1 MRLSDLISE
10 LDVVEARGAL
20 DVGVEHL
27 SEDSRATG
35 PGTLFVARSGGRHD
49 GHDFIADAAARGAA
63 AVLTTRLPAS
73 GLCDAVTAVV
83 VRDPHAAAVRL
94 ACRLAGEPSR
104 HLHLVGI
111 TGTNGKSTTAF
122 LVRTLLRWR
131 NARVGLIGTIEY
143 QVGDEVIPAS
153 HTTPDVL
160 RLQELLGRMVAAGS
174 GYGVME
180 VSSHG
185 LAQGRV
191 DGCRFSTLVF
201 TNLSQDHLDYHA
213 DMGDYYA
220 AKASLFQPRYTA
232 PGCVALIN
240 GDDAH
245 GRELVAGSVLPTRT
259 FGLGPDADIRAAAVH
274 YRPDGTR
281 FTLHADGH
289 EVAVHTQLVGEVNV
303 YNTLAA
309 AAVALRLGWNL
320 PDIAAALATCEPVP
334 GRYQRVGNGAPL
346 VLVDYAHTP
355 DAVARAVADCR
366 HFTRGRLIVVFGCGG
381 DRDRTKRPLM
391 GRAAG
396 AADRVIVTSDNPRS
410 EEPLAIIREIEAGLA
425 GCAYLV
431 EPDRRAAIAAALA
444 EAAPD
449 DTVLIA
455 GKGHEDYQLVGDR
468 RLPFD
473 DRSVAAEQLNLRAV
487 ESDRPPSHREGWG
500 EGIRNEQRGG
510 CTSGQVVG
518 SMPPHPGPLPGGEGL
533 KGLPYGED

>member
-1 MRLSDLISE
+1 MRLSDLIGE
-10 LDVVEARGAL
+10 LDVVKARGPL
-20 DVGVEHL
+20 DVVVERL
-27 SEDSRATG
+27 TEDSRATG
-35 PGTLFVARSGGRHD
+35 PGTLFVARSGARHD
-49 GHDFIADAAARGAA
+49 GHDFIADAVARGAS
-63 AVLTTRLPAS
+63 AVLAARLPAP
-73 GLCDAVTAVV
+73 GVCDGVTVV
-83 VRDPHAAAVRL
+83 AVRDPHAAAVRL
-94 ACRLAGEPSR
+94 ACRLAGEPSH

-122 LVRTLLRWR
+122 LVRTLLRWCG
-131 NARVGLIGTIEY
+131 ARVGLIGTIEY
-143 QVGDEVIPAS
+143 QVGDEVVPAS
-153 HTTPDVL
+153 HTTPDPL
-160 RLQELLGRMVAAGS
+160 RLQGLLGRMVAAGC

-185 LAQGRV
+185 LTQGRIA
-191 DGCRFSTLVF
+191 GCRFSTLVF

-220 AKASLFQPRYTA
+220 AKASLFQRRYTA

-240 GDDAH
+240 GDDPH
-245 GRELVAGSVLPTRT
+245 GRALAARSALPIRT
-259 FGLGPDADIRAAAVH
+259 FGLGPDVDIRATAID

-281 FTLHADGH
+281 FTLHAARQI
-289 EVAVHTQLVGEVNV
+289 VAVHTELVGEVNV
-303 YNTLAA
+303 YNALAA
-309 AAVALRLGWNL
+309 AAVAVRLDWDL
-320 PDIAAALATCEPVP
+320 PDIAAALATCTPVP

-366 HFTRGRLIVVFGCGG
+366 HFTRGRVIVVFGCGG

-391 GRAAG
+391 GRAAA

-410 EEPLAIIREIEAGLA
+410 EEPLAILREIEPGLA

-455 GKGHEDYQLVGDR
+455 GKGHEDYQLVGDQ

-473 DRSVAAEQLNLRAV
+473 DRQVVAEQLILRAA
-487 ESDRPPSHREGWG
+487 ETNRPPSHREG
-500 EGIRNEQRGG
+500 RGG
-510 CTSGQVVG
+510 GRV
-518 SMPPHPGPLPGGEGL
+518 E
-533 KGLPYGED
+533 